1 MIPGLVR
8 SGIDNSIQNLD
19 YGQPF
24 GSATGF
30 VTSEKQQ
37 NPFKGFNLPS
47 DYKETEAKAF
57 EKSGAKVSDYY
68 KPDKNAKTKFEKGD
82 SKGFLDNVLEGG
94 LDYFKKNQKS
104 DEDKDRDLLRELANK
119 NNLSTTFGKPTSG
132 FATEVAQGLNMFQ
145 PTINAKQM
153 FIPSEDPKGKSLG
166 QRFAG
171 GFAGLG
177 QGLLTGVPH
186 GRAFG
191 FASGFLG

>member
-8 SGIDNSIQNLD
+8 SGIDKSIQNLD

-104 DEDKDRDLLRELANK
+104 DEDKDRDLLRDLANRQ
-119 NNLSTTFGKPTSG
+119 SMQFGDFG
-132 FATEVAQGLNMFQ
+132 RGAFQEVAQGFSYGQLPSQ
-145 PTINAKQM
+145 TQQM
-153 FIPSEDPKGKSLG
+153 FIPSEKAGKSLG

-171 GFAGLG
+171 AA
-177 QGLLTGVPH
+177 QGLIGGLSTGIPH
-186 GRAFG
+186 AGGIGAIGGFFG
-191 FASGFLG
+191 

>member
-30 VTSEKQQ
+30 VTSEKKQ
-37 NPFKGFNLPS
+37 NPFKGFSLPS

-104 DEDKDRDLLRELANK
+104 DEDKDRDLLRDLANRQ
-119 NNLSTTFGKPTSG
+119 SMQFGDFG
-132 FATEVAQGLNMFQ
+132 RGAFQEVAQGLSYGQ
-145 PTINAKQM
+145 LPSQTQQM
-153 FIPSEDPKGKSLG
+153 FIPSEKAGKSLG

-171 GFAGLG
+171 AA
-177 QGLLTGVPH
+177 QGLIGGLSTGIPH
-186 GRAFG
+186 AVGIGAIGG
-191 FASGFLG
+191 FFS

>member
-30 VTSEKQQ
+30 VTSEKKQ
-37 NPFKGFNLPS
+37 NPFKGFSLPS
-47 DYKETEAKAF
+47 DYKETEAEAF

-104 DEDKDRDLLRELANK
+104 DEDKDRDLLRDLANRQ
-119 NNLSTTFGKPTSG
+119 SMQFGDFG
-132 FATEVAQGLNMFQ
+132 RGAFQEVAQGFSYGQLPSQ
-145 PTINAKQM
+145 TQQM
-153 FIPSEDPKGKSLG
+153 FIPSEKAGKSLG

-171 GFAGLG
+171 AA
-177 QGLLTGVPH
+177 QGLIGGLSTGIPH
-186 GRAFG
+186 AGGIGAIGG
-191 FASGFLG
+191 FFS